1 MRKDQKHFSY
11 VILEF
16 LPLYYTL
23 NKNAFFFRLSDSNQ
37 NQLRK
42 LQCLYVD
49 LEYII
54 LRAIRVNKLNAHRKS
69 PAFFNGENLFW
80 KTLALTRCLS
90 VIANRQLP

>member
-16 LPLYYTL
+16 LPLYYAL

-54 LRAIRVNKLNAHRKS
+54 LRAI
-69 PAFFNGENLFW
+69 
-80 KTLALTRCLS
+80 
-90 VIANRQLP
+90 

>member
-16 LPLYYTL
+16 LPLCYTL

-54 LRAIRVNKLNAHRKS
+54 LRAIR
-69 PAFFNGENLFW
+69 G
-80 KTLALTRCLS
+80 
-90 VIANRQLP
+90 RQQVKCPWEVSSLLQR

>member
-42 LQCLYVD
+42 IQCLYVD

-54 LRAIRVNKLNAHRKS
+54 LRAIR
-69 PAFFNGENLFW
+69 G
-80 KTLALTRCLS
+80 
-90 VIANRQLP
+90 RQQVKCP